1 MNLGYLC
8 CQLTQF
14 YFLPVEKQFNSKPN
28 LDIKR
33 VEQMSSGV
41 KYTHTI
47 QVGFWCFYLL
57 LELLLYLSQKFLII
71 YRRRLSDNKVWTIC
85 TTGLRPN
92 KAGHVLFFFY
102 FFIVVVVT
110 SPYL

>member
-14 YFLPVEKQFNSKPN
+14 YFLPVEKQINSKPN

-41 KYTHTI
+41 KYTHNSSRI
-47 QVGFWCFYLL
+47 LVFLFVVG
-57 LELLLYLSQKFLII
+57 
-71 YRRRLSDNKVWTIC
+71 VV
-85 TTGLRPN
+85 
-92 KAGHVLFFFY
+92 ALF
-102 FFIVVVVT
+102 V
-110 SPYL
+110 